1 MSNPDSPPDL
11 AHTRIARA
19 IKGDIDSGTLR
30 DGQLLP
36 TTRELSAHWRASP
49 RTVTEAMQVLIA
61 DGYVHARSRSHRI
74 VTAPRT
80 AGGEP
85 APVDRIGED
94 RAARKS
100 AYERIADEYT
110 RQIHEGSL
118 SPSSPLPSQA
128 EMTERYGVSNIV
140 IRDAIRLLK
149 SRGLV
154 RTVRRR
160 GAFVA
165 EQLPDDNDTRMPQ
178 VALGEIERIRAI
190 ADPIRRAQ
198 LATELST
205 QYQIRLAELSSI
217 RQTAIEDAY
226 TSGVTATEIAQRL
239 GLTAGRISQIR
250 HPKA

>member
-1 MSNPDSPPDL
+1 MSNPDSAPDL
-11 AHTRIARA
+11 AHARIARA
-19 IKGDIDSGTLR
+19 IKGDIDSGALR

-74 VTAPRT
+74 VTAPST
-80 AGGEP
+80 ASVEP
-85 APVDRIGED
+85 ALVDRVDVNGAD
-94 RAARKS
+94 RKP

-128 EMTERYGVSNIV
+128 EMAEHHGVSNIV

-149 SRGLV
+149 SRGLI

-165 EQLPDDNDTRMPQ
+165 EQLPADDHTGVSEAPI
-178 VALGEIERIRAI
+178 GEIERIRAV
-190 ADPIRRAQ
+190 ADPIRRAR

-226 TSGVTATEIAQRL
+226 AAGVTATEIAQRL
-239 GLTAGRISQIR
+239 GLTKGRISQIR
-250 HPKA
+250 HPKV

>member
-1 MSNPDSPPDL
+1 MSNPDSPPEL

-19 IKGDIDSGTLR
+19 IKGDIDDGTLR

-74 VTAPRT
+74 VTAPR
-80 AGGEP
+80 AASVEF
-85 APVDRIGED
+85 APVERIGGNG
-94 RAARKS
+94 AARKP
-100 AYERIADEYT
+100 AYEHIADEYT

-128 EMTERYGVSNIV
+128 EMAELHGVSNIV
-140 IRDAIRLLK
+140 IRDVIRLLK
-149 SRGLV
+149 SRGLI

-165 EQLPDDNDTRMPQ
+165 DQVPADDQTGTPEVAIGEVEQ
-178 VALGEIERIRAI
+178 IRAI

-217 RQTAIEDAY
+217 RQAAIEDAY
-226 TSGVTATEIAQRL
+226 TAGLTATEIAQHL
-239 GLTAGRISQIR
+239 GLTKSRISQIR